1 MNISD
6 KYDYIIWLLPFVTP
20 QPLEKWGLPKKYFMP
35 QELLEHAAELL
46 KKEMFIVNQ
55 GEQEAEIQQKLLDR
69 AGLQYKFLG
78 EVESS
83 IELFKNPR
91 YGFLI
96 SK

>member
-1 MNISD
+1 MG
-6 KYDYIIWLLPFVTP
+6 TA
-20 QPLEKWGLPKKYFMP
+20 QKYFMP

-78 EVESS
+78 EIKAALNFLKIRVT
-83 IELFKNPR
+83 
-91 YGFLI
+91 GF
-96 SK
+96 

>member
-1 MNISD
+1 MG
-6 KYDYIIWLLPFVTP
+6 TA
-20 QPLEKWGLPKKYFMP
+20 QKYFMP

-78 EVESS
+78 EIKSS

>member
-1 MNISD
+1 
-6 KYDYIIWLLPFVTP
+6 
-20 QPLEKWGLPKKYFMP
+20 MP
-35 QELLEHAAELL
+35 QELLEHAAERL

-78 EVESS
+78 EVVCS
-83 IELFKNPR
+83 IEHFKNPR
-91 YGFLI
+91 YGLLI